1 MLGRGC
7 YHSAP
12 KEIWGRRDFIKVG
25 SLGLLG
31 LNLADFFRLRS
42 AAAAGPER
50 SCILIWLSGGPPHQD
65 LWDMKPDAPTEFRGI
80 YKPIPTNVPGIRIGE
95 LLPHTAKVADKYTI
109 IRSMTGREGEH
120 EQAMTHMLT
129 GYRPLATL
137 SYPALGAVV
146 AKEKGGKHGLPPYV
160 AVPDVG
166 YGYGPGFLGASFAPF
181 TAGDPNVG
189 NYQVRDI
196 ELPTDVNWDTISDR
210 RYMLKQMDDV
220 LGKSALLKNAHTRS
234 EFPAIAGA

>member
-12 KEIWGRRDFIKVG
+12 KEIWGRRDFIRVG

-109 IRSMTGREGEH
+109 IRSMTGPVASPPGRSTF
-120 EQAMTHMLT
+120 A
-129 GYRPLATL
+129 ATP
-137 SYPALGAVV
+137 SGSA
-146 AKEKGGKHGLPPYV
+146 
-160 AVPDVG
+160 
-166 YGYGPGFLGASFAPF
+166 
-181 TAGDPNVG
+181 
-189 NYQVRDI
+189 
-196 ELPTDVNWDTISDR
+196 DR
-210 RYMLKQMDDV
+210 RVTRLSGSLR
-220 LGKSALLKNAHTRS
+220 LGS
-234 EFPAIAGA
+234 